1 MENSIDDTFVE
12 VKVLLGKRNYEAAY
26 KKLDSEK
33 LSNHPKASAIKAFL
47 NYCEYVQYI
56 PKDKALESLRKL
68 SQANS
73 DDATLLLAKA
83 YMLPGIYESLPV
95 AIPHVLSLAKV
106 LYEKENAQGAILYAD
121 LLRVNKN
128 YDDAWVVLEETKSFE
143 NVELAAIYTIQKNV
157 INESQN
163 HLDYLPLLFE
173 QSVEEYQKENKAIFS
188 VYLQFLLS
196 KESEFFNPSLGLQ
209 VLEEGIL
216 VNNYACKLLKAS
228 LLVSHEW
235 YVKRDSEEAELILR
249 KLIGDDRHEQTAK
262 VILSQ
267 IYMSD
272 KKYQSPEYGN
282 EVVQLLGSIIWYGNL
297 HGLNLLLATIK
308 HYRLVDNEYYL
319 DALKAK
325 AKLEGK
331 YGKKFKVFNFV
342 YKYVSTPID
351 FIWNKSFLIIS
362 YIVAFIFASIRFLI
376 FYVPALIRNFLK

>member
-1 MENSIDDTFVE
+1 MKNSIDDTFVE
-12 VKVLLGKRNYEAAY
+12 VKALLDKRNYEAAY

-56 PKDKALESLRKL
+56 PKNKALESLRKL

-73 DDATLLLAKA
+73 DEATLLLAKA

-128 YDDAWVVLEETKSFE
+128 YDDAWIVLEETKSFE
-143 NVELAAIYTIQKNV
+143 NVELASIYTIQKNV

-163 HLDYLPLLFE
+163 HLDYLPQLFK
-173 QSVEEYQKENKAIFS
+173 QCHEEYIKGNKGICFA
-188 VYLQFLLS
+188 YTQFLLEEKS
-196 KESEFFNPSLGLQ
+196 DFFNPTLALQ
-209 VLEEGIL
+209 VLDEGIME
-216 VNNYACKLLKAS
+216 NNYACKLLKAS
-228 LLVSHEW
+228 SLVSFVW
-235 YVKRDSEEAELILR
+235 YIKRDLDQAVIILR
-249 KLIGDDRHEQTAK
+249 KLIDEDKHEQTAK
-262 VILSQ
+262 VLLSQ

-272 KKYQSPEYGN
+272 KKYQTPEYGN

-308 HYRLVDNEYYL
+308 HYRLVDSEYYIE
-319 DALKAK
+319 ALKAK

-331 YGKKFKVFNFV
+331 YGNKFKVFNFF
-342 YKYVSTPID
+342 YKNIAPPID

-362 YIVAFIFASIRFLI
+362 YIIAFIFASVRLLI
-376 FYVPALIRNFLK
+376 FYIPNLIRLFFK

>member
-1 MENSIDDTFVE
+1 MKNSIDDTFVE
-12 VKVLLGKRNYEAAY
+12 VKALLDKRNYEAAY
-26 KKLDSEK
+26 KKLDSEE
-33 LSNHPKASAIKAFL
+33 LSCHPKASAIKAFL

-73 DDATLLLAKA
+73 DEATLLLAKA

-128 YDDAWVVLEETKSFE
+128 YDDAWGVLEEAKSFE
-143 NVELAAIYTIQKNV
+143 SAELASVYTIQKNV

-173 QSVEEYQKENKAIFS
+173 QSGEEYQKGNKAIFS

-216 VNNYACKLLKAS
+216 ENNYPCKLLKAS

-249 KLIGDDRHEQTAK
+249 KLIDDDKHEQTAK
-262 VILSQ
+262 VMLSQ

-272 KKYQSPEYGN
+272 KKYQTPEYGN

-308 HYRLVDNEYYL
+308 HYRIGDSEYFL

-331 YGKKFKVFNFV
+331 YGNKFKVFNFF
-342 YKYVSTPID
+342 YKNIAPPID

-362 YIVAFIFASIRFLI
+362 YIIAFIFSSVRFLI
-376 FYVPALIRNFLK
+376 FYIPYWIRNFLK